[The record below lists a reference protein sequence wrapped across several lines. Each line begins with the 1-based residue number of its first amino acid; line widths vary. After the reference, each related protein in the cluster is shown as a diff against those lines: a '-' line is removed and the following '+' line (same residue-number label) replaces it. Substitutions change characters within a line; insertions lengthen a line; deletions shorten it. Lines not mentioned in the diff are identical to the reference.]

1 MKRLP
6 FSLPMVRAFRD
17 GFKTQTRRVS
27 PPRFEVGETVAI
39 AEPCTV
45 RLDPGE
51 YSIVRCYYA
60 ADDAVC
66 ILDDRAERERCA
78 TMTTVQNATPRSAR
92 FMPGWA
98 ERSRVRIT
106 EIREER
112 LGDITEADA
121 VREGFANV
129 AEFMAYF
136 ASIDDRVPVDRLRT
150 LADLNLPVWV
160 VSFEVVT

>member
-6 FSLPMVRAFRD
+6 FSLPMVRAFRARL
-17 GFKTQTRRVS
+17 KTQTRRVS
-27 PPRFEVGETVAI
+27 PPRFEVGEIVAI

-51 YSIVRCYYA
+51 YPIVRCYYA

-66 ILDDRAERERCA
+66 ILDDRAERERCS
-78 TMTTVQNATPRSAR
+78 TMKTVKNATPRSAR

-106 EIREER
+106 EIREEA

-121 VREGFANV
+121 VREGFADR
-129 AEFMAYF
+129 AAFIAYF
-136 ASIDDRVPVDRLRT
+136 ATLHKGPIDLT
-150 LADLNLPVWV
+150 LPVWAI
-160 VSFEVVT
+160 SFEVVT

>member
-6 FSLPMVRAFRD
+6 FSLPMVRAFRA
-17 GFKTQTRRVS
+17 GRKTQTRRVN

-78 TMTTVQNATPRSAR
+78 TMKTVQNATPRSAR

-106 EIREER
+106 KIEQQP
-112 LGDITEADA
+112 LGDITNDDA
-121 VREGFANV
+121 HAEGFGSRDA
-129 AEFMAYF
+129 FLDYF
-136 ASIDDRVPVDRLRT
+136 ATLHPGPIDLT
-150 LADLNLPVWV
+150 LPVWV

>member
-6 FSLPMVRAFRD
+6 FSLPMVRAFRA
-17 GFKTQTRRVS
+17 GLKTQTRRVR
-27 PPRFEVGETVAI
+27 PPRFEVGEIVAI

-51 YSIVRCYYA
+51 YSIVRCYYT

-66 ILDDRAERERCA
+66 ILDDRAERGRCA
-78 TMTTVQNATPRSAR
+78 TMKTVQNATPRSAR

-136 ASIDDRVPVDRLRT
+136 ATLHPGPVD
-150 LADLNLPVWV
+150 LARPVWV

>member
-1 MKRLP
+1 
-6 FSLPMVRAFRD
+6 MVRAFRA
-17 GFKTQTRRVS
+17 GLKTQTRRVS
-27 PPRFEVGETVAI
+27 PPRFEVGEIVAI
-39 AEPCTV
+39 AEPCRITYGPPTMMEV
-45 RLDPGE
+45 ICGQQGDRLHLR
-51 YSIVRCYYA
+51 YR
-60 ADDAVC
+60 ADDKVIANCDPVE
-66 ILDDRAERERCA
+66 IARMRD
-78 TMTTVQNATPRSAR
+78 MQTVQRRQWRSAR

-106 EIREER
+106 EIRQEA

-136 ASIDDRVPVDRLRT
+136 ATLHPGPIDLT
-150 LADLNLPVWV
+150 LPVWV